1 MNRTTQI
8 ALAHWAN
15 LYSQNEFLPSRLEN
29 KNTTSVIR
37 KANVPEEIVITLKYN
52 DKIIKM
58 LPPVDPNILSGLV
71 QDALENNETGSRAAV
86 RAKTASKIVINT
98 LDRVHVINIADIIY
112 CESDKGYTTF
122 YLTNKEKVIASK
134 ILSKYEAVLPSTQ
147 FMRIHQSF
155 LVNLEHIL
163 CYEKKDKNCVI
174 TTNNHEIP
182 VSHRLKSK
190 LIDYFEGLG

>member
-1 MNRTTQI
+1 MTNSQVTTYVFKD
-8 ALAHWAN
+8 AK
-15 LYSQNEFLPSRLEN
+15 P
-29 KNTTSVIR
+29 SVI
-37 KANVPEEIVITLKYN
+37 T
-52 DKIIKM
+52 
-58 LPPVDPNILSGLV
+58 
-71 QDALENNETGSRAAV
+71 DARG
-86 RAKTASKIVINT
+86 NT
-98 LDRVHVINIADIIY
+98 LYYEYDNLNRLMYVKDRN
-112 CESDKGYTTF
+112 
-122 YLTNKEKVIASK
+122 NK
-134 ILSKYEAVLPSTQ
+134 ILSKYEAVLSSTQ